1 MEVKLNIGYD
11 QLLKLVKQLPASQLA
26 RLKTELDDKFLT
38 NKSKEEISE
47 LQNFL
52 LEGPV
57 MTDDEYKLYLENRK
71 KINQWRQR

>member
-38 NKSKEEISE
+38 NKSKEEIPE